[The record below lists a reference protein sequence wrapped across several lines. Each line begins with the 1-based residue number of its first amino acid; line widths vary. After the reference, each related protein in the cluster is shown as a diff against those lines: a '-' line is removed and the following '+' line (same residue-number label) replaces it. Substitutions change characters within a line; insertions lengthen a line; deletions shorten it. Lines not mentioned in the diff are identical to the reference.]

1 MSVPAHLNTVK
12 VSEIHPIQDPRGLS
26 GNEATFFPLCLGS
39 FLLPCVD
46 LGKSFPIFML
56 ECCCCLCYT
65 LKFNQC

>member
-46 LGKSFPIFML
+46 SGKSFPVYFYARMLLLFM
-56 ECCCCLCYT
+56 
-65 LKFNQC
+65 